1 MKPTIAIFIHD
12 PHCETEC
19 ALGTI
24 TALVRDFDIRTFGI
38 EDLTFNFLLDF
49 DAVCFPGGMGDADDF
64 YSIFNAEH
72 ISAVQAYI
80 KHTDGK
86 YLGICMGAYWAGP
99 DYFNITTDL
108 VIGQYI
114 ERATSDID
122 TDGATVANVTWLDN
136 LDYMYFYDG
145 CAIIGDDIDVYATY
159 DNGDAMAA
167 IQGNVAMIGCHPEA
181 QPNWYTEGE
190 LPEYY
195 YSPHHAQLMT
205 NFVKDL
211 INE

>member
-1 MKPTIAIFIHD
+1 MKPTIGIFIHN
-12 PHCETEC
+12 PQCETEC
-19 ALGTI
+19 ALGMV
-24 TALVRDFDIRTFGI
+24 AGLVRDFDIRTFGL
-38 EDLTFNFLLDF
+38 DNLTPRFLSKL

-64 YSIFNAEH
+64 DNIFEDKH
-72 ISAVQAYI
+72 IWAVQDYVA
-80 KHTDGK
+80 DGGK

-99 DYFNITTDL
+99 DYFDITTDL

-122 TDGATVANVTWLDN
+122 TDGATVATIRWLDN

-167 IQGNVAMIGCHPEA
+167 IQGNVGMIGCHPEA
-181 QPNWYTEGE
+181 QPYWYAEGE
-190 LPEYY
+190 LPDCYY
-195 YSPHHAQLMT
+195 ESRHAQLMS
-205 NFVKDL
+205 NFLKDL